1 MVYTKTIKIQIDSG
15 SVALD
20 ISDKVADYID
30 QALRDYFEDMGYL
43 EETIDDIV
51 TDNDFWN
58 NVIKDLIPRLTA

>member
-1 MVYTKTIKIQIDSG
+1 MVYTKTIEIQIDSG

-20 ISDKVADYID
+20 IRDKVADYID

-43 EETIDDIV
+43 EGTIDDIV

-58 NVIKDLIPRLTA
+58 NVIKDLIPHLTA